1 MSIGS
6 RIRELEEKKTKYL
19 NELDDLHLAEPSER
33 WYKQRRYE
41 IESQIAM
48 IESVIDD
55 LKQEQKMMRPLF
67 WMLVGF
73 IMIAS
78 GMLIYAFAKLNS

>member
-1 MSIGS
+1 MSLSS
-6 RIRELEEKKTKYL
+6 RITELQEKKCKYL
-19 NELDDLHLAEPSER
+19 DELDELHLVEPSER

-55 LKQEQKMMRPLF
+55 LEQEQKMMRPLF

-73 IMIAS
+73 IVIACGLLVYTS
-78 GMLIYAFAKLNS
+78 INLN

>member
-1 MSIGS
+1 MSVGS

-33 WYKQRRYE
+33 WYKERRYE
-41 IESQIAM
+41 IESQIAL

-55 LKQEQKMMRPLF
+55 LKQEQKIMRPLF

-73 IMIAS
+73 IVVACS
-78 GMLIYAFAKLNS
+78 LLIYATIKLN

>member
-6 RIRELEEKKTKYL
+6 RIRELEEKKIKYL
-19 NELDDLHLAEPSER
+19 TELNELHLAEPSDR

-55 LKQEQKMMRPLF
+55 LEQEQKMMRPLF

-73 IMIAS
+73 VVAAC
-78 GMLIYAFAKLNS
+78 GLLIYATIKLS